1 MNRYEH
7 ELLGAITQNVYFS
20 LIHGGDNQN
29 LIENLIDEIDDV
41 IYNLPLT
48 SSADLLN
55 SLYRLIEIIEIG
67 YELINESLINE
78 F

>member
-1 MNRYEH
+1 MNRYER
-7 ELLGAITQNVYFS
+7 ELLQVITEKVYFS

-48 SSADLLN
+48 CSADLLN
-55 SLYRLIEIIEIG
+55 SLYRIIDNLELG
-67 YELINESLINE
+67 NELINE

>member
-7 ELLGAITQNVYFS
+7 ELLGAISQKVYFS
-20 LIHGGDNQN
+20 LIHGVDKE
-29 LIENLIDEIDDV
+29 ILIDEIDDV

-48 SSADLLN
+48 SSTELLN
-55 SLYRLIEIIEIG
+55 NLYRIIDNIEMGNEIF
-67 YELINESLINE
+67 NE

>member
-1 MNRYEH
+1 MNRYEL
-7 ELLGAITQNVYFS
+7 ELLGAISQKVYFN

-29 LIENLIDEIDDV
+29 LIENLIDEIDEV

-48 SSADLLN
+48 SSAELLN
-55 SLYRLIEIIEIG
+55 NLYRIIDNIELGSENNI
-67 YELINESLINE
+67 

>member
-7 ELLGAITQNVYFS
+7 ELLGAISQKVYF
-20 LIHGGDNQN
+20 N
-29 LIENLIDEIDDV
+29 LLYGADKEIIINEIERV

-55 SLYRLIEIIEIG
+55 SLYRLIENIEIG
-67 YELINESLINE
+67 YELINE

>member
-1 MNRYEH
+1 MDRYEK
-7 ELLGAITQNVYFS
+7 ELLDVITQKVYFS

-48 SSADLLN
+48 CSAELFN
-55 SLYRLIEIIEIG
+55 NLYRIIDNIEMGNEII
-67 YELINESLINE
+67 ND

>member
-1 MNRYEH
+1 MKMNRYEH
-7 ELLGAITQNVYFS
+7 ELLGAISQKVYFN
-20 LIHGGDNQN
+20 LLHGGDNQN
-29 LIENLIDEIDDV
+29 LIESLIEEIENI

-55 SLYRLIEIIEIG
+55 SLYTLIEIIETG
-67 YELINESLINE
+67 NELINV

>member
-1 MNRYEH
+1 MNRYVH
-7 ELLGAITQNVYFS
+7 ELLGVISQKVYFS

-48 SSADLLN
+48 SSTDLLN

-67 YELINESLINE
+67 DELINE

>member
-7 ELLGAITQNVYFS
+7 DLLAVISEKVYF
-20 LIHGGDNQN
+20 N
-29 LIENLIDEIDDV
+29 LLYCTDKEILIDEIDDL

-48 SSADLLN
+48 CSADLLN

>member
-1 MNRYEH
+1 MNRYEK
-7 ELLGAITQNVYFS
+7 ELLGAITQKVYFS

-29 LIENLIDEIDDV
+29 LIENLIDEIDEV

-48 SSADLLN
+48 CSTELLN
-55 SLYRLIEIIEIG
+55 NLYRIIDNIEMGNEI
-67 YELINESLINE
+67 INE

>member
-7 ELLGAITQNVYFS
+7 ELLGVITEKVYF
-20 LIHGGDNQN
+20 N
-29 LIENLIDEIDDV
+29 LLYGADKESLIDEIDDV

-48 SSADLLN
+48 TSAELLN
-55 SLYRLIEIIEIG
+55 NLYRLIEIIEIG
-67 YELINESLINE
+67 SELINE

>member
-7 ELLGAITQNVYFS
+7 ELLGAISQKVYFS

-29 LIENLIDEIDDV
+29 LIENLIDEIDEV

-55 SLYRLIEIIEIG
+55 SLYRIIDNLELGNEI
-67 YELINESLINE
+67 INE

>member
-1 MNRYEH
+1 MNRYER
-7 ELLGAITQNVYFS
+7 ELLGVITEKVYFGLIYCVDKES
-20 LIHGGDNQN
+20 LIYE
-29 LIENLIDEIDDV
+29 IEDV

-48 SSADLLN
+48 CSADLLN
-55 SLYRLIEIIEIG
+55 SLYTLIENIETG

>member
-7 ELLGAITQNVYFS
+7 ELLQVITEKVYFN
-20 LIHGGDNQN
+20 LLYCTDKEI
-29 LIENLIDEIDDV
+29 LIEGIEDV

-48 SSADLLN
+48 CSAELLN
-55 SLYRLIEIIEIG
+55 NLYRLIEVIEIG
-67 YELINESLINE
+67 YKLINESLINE

>member
-7 ELLGAITQNVYFS
+7 ELLEAITQKVYFN

-29 LIENLIDEIDDV
+29 LIENLIDEIDEV
-41 IYNLPLT
+41 INNLPLT
-48 SSADLLN
+48 SSAELLN
-55 SLYRLIEIIEIG
+55 NLYRIIENIEMG
-67 YELINESLINE
+67 NEIINE

>member
-1 MNRYEH
+1 MNRYER
-7 ELLGAITQNVYFS
+7 ELLGVITEKVYF
-20 LIHGGDNQN
+20 N
-29 LIENLIDEIDDV
+29 LLYGANKELLIDEIEKV

-48 SSADLLN
+48 TSADLLN
-55 SLYRLIEIIEIG
+55 SLYTLIENIEIG

>member
-7 ELLGAITQNVYFS
+7 ELLGVISQKVYF
-20 LIHGGDNQN
+20 N
-29 LIENLIDEIDDV
+29 LLYGTDKEILIDEIDDV
-41 IYNLPLT
+41 IYNLPLS
-48 SSADLLN
+48 SSAELLN
-55 SLYRLIEIIEIG
+55 NLYRLIEIIEIG

>member
-7 ELLGAITQNVYFS
+7 ELLGAISQKVYFS
-20 LIHGGDNQN
+20 IIKGADK
-29 LIENLIDEIDDV
+29 ENLIDEIDEV

-48 SSADLLN
+48 SSAELLN
-55 SLYRLIEIIEIG
+55 NLYRIIDNIEMGNEI
-67 YELINESLINE
+67 INE

>member
-1 MNRYEH
+1 MNRYEK
-7 ELLGAITQNVYFS
+7 ELLGVITEKVYF
-20 LIHGGDNQN
+20 N
-29 LIENLIDEIDDV
+29 LLYGANKELLIDEIDDV

-55 SLYRLIEIIEIG
+55 SLYRLIEIIETG

>member
-7 ELLGAITQNVYFS
+7 ELLGAISQKVYFS

-29 LIENLIDEIDDV
+29 LIENLIDEIDEV
-41 IYNLPLT
+41 IYNLSLT
-48 SSADLLN
+48 CSTDLLN
-55 SLYRLIEIIEIG
+55 SLYRIIDNLEMGNEI
-67 YELINESLINE
+67 INE